1 MNRKTLNS
9 LILTI
14 EALLIIVAIATGFRT
29 TVGMICYW
37 SIVALN
43 HLTDFIIQSVE
54 EKERR
59 KDRTDGK
66 QSS

>member
-14 EALLIIVAIATGFRT
+14 EALLIITAIATGSRT

-43 HLTDFIIQSVE
+43 HLTDFTIQRIE

-59 KDRTDGK
+59 EEKTDGK